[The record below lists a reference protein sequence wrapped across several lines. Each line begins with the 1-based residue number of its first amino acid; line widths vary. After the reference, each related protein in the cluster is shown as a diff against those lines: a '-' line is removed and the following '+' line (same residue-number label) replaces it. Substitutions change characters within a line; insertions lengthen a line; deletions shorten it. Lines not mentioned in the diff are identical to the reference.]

1 MHLVVLDTN
10 VLVAAIRSK
19 RGSSY
24 ELLQL
29 IGEGVFKI
37 AVSVSLALEYES
49 VLLRHVADSH
59 MTRQDILSLIDYLCE
74 LAKWQEIF
82 FLWRP
87 FLRDPSDDMVLEL
100 AVAAGC
106 DGIVTHNTR
115 DYFGIERFG
124 IEVLTPADFLLKI

>member
-37 AVSVSLALEYES
+37 AVSVSLTLEYES

-87 FLRDPSDDMVLEL
+87 FLRDPNDDMVLEL

-115 DYFGIERFG
+115 DYFGVERFG
-124 IEVLTPADFLLKI
+124 VEVLTPAAFLLKV